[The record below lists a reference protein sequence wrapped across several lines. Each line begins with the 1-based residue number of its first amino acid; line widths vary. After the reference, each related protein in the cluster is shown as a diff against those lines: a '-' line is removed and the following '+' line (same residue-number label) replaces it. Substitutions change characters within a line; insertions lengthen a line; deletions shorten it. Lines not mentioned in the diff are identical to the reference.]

1 MVLNIFRMLMS
12 PFYVPGYWTALCAQS
27 GIDDP
32 SEITP
37 TMTATEV
44 GSFVLYHVRDS
55 FIYVCVESEL
65 GSYVCD
71 LFSIHQNDSF
81 AY

>member
-1 MVLNIFRMLMS
+1 MVLNIFRMLRS
-12 PFYVPGYWTALCAQS
+12 PFYAPGYGTALRAQS
-27 GIDDP
+27 GIEDL

-37 TMTATEV
+37 TMTAAEV

-65 GSYVCD
+65 GSYVCG
-71 LFSIHQNDSF
+71 LYSIHQNDSF
-81 AY
+81 AC